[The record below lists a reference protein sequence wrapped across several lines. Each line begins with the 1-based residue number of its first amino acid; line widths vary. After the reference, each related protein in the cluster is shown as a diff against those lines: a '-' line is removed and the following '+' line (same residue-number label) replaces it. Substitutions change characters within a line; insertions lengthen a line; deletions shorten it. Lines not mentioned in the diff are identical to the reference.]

1 MSKPP
6 EEAPLWFRAITYL
19 VLIAVI
25 SWLFF

>member
-1 MSKPP
+1 MSEPP
-6 EEAPLWFRAITYL
+6 KEAPLWFRAITYL